1 MFYVHV
7 SFHLLSRV
15 HPPLVNSIIKHPADA
30 ENTTALQYKG
40 RKLSLKLFL
49 GQIKENSKAVH
60 NNAGGQMI
68 VVQNS
73 YIFGK

>member
-1 MFYVHV
+1 MHKI
-7 SFHLLSRV
+7 
-15 HPPLVNSIIKHPADA
+15 P
-30 ENTTALQYKG
+30 QYKG

-49 GQIKENSKAVH
+49 GQIKDNSKAVH

-73 YIFGK
+73 YIFVK